1 MSRARLDQELVR
13 RGLFPTRSAARNAI
27 RIGSVRVAGTGIP
40 KPASRVDSETLIEI
54 DDDAVRF
61 VSRGAYKLEAA
72 LDRFPV
78 SIAGRTAVD
87 IGSSTGGFT
96 QVLLE
101 AGASAV
107 TAVDVGRDQ
116 LHASLRRDP
125 RVAVR
130 EGTNI
135 RDVALDDL
143 GGPFAVVTA
152 DLSFISL
159 RVVAGDLARLGDDDT
174 DWIVLVKP
182 QFEVGR
188 RHLGKDGVVRDGG
201 RRGQAAVDVI
211 DSFSSEGL
219 VSCGIMRSPLLG
231 GSGNAE
237 ALLWL
242 RRAGEPIV
250 SLDAFKV
257 LADD

>member
-27 RIGSVRVAGTGIP
+27 KIGSVRVAGVAIP
-40 KPASRVDSETLIEI
+40 KPASRVDGETLIEI
-54 DDDAVRF
+54 DDGANRF
-61 VSRGAYKLEAA
+61 VSRGAHKLAAA
-72 LDRFPV
+72 LTEFPV
-78 SIAGRTAVD
+78 TVTGRTAIDV
-87 IGSSTGGFT
+87 GSSTGGFT

-107 TAVDVGRDQ
+107 SSVDVGRDQ
-116 LHASLRRDP
+116 LHPTLRDEP
-125 RVAVR
+125 RVTVH

-135 RDVALDDL
+135 RDVGGAEL
-143 GGPFAVVTA
+143 GGPFGVVTA

-159 RVVAGDLARLGDDDT
+159 RVVCGDLARLGDENA
-174 DWIVLVKP
+174 DWLVLVKP

-188 RHLGKDGVVRDGG
+188 RHLGKDGVVHDGG
-201 RRGQAAVDVI
+201 RRGQAVVDVV
-211 DSFSSEGL
+211 DSFAGAGL
-219 VSCGIMRSPLLG
+219 VSCGVMRSPVLG

-242 RRAGEPIV
+242 RRRGEPIV